1 MTMENDDGK
10 AEIEMLRETR
20 FITGSKY
27 EGTWDAIDMT
37 GIGRY
42 VTPYKVVLE
51 GEFRNGMLHGHGS
64 MYWPRGQRMDGVWI
78 RGRMVQRRYTF
89 ADGLAYRENGWDYCV
104 YPDRRFYKCM
114 VNGLKPAGEVL
125 KTNDQPTKIIPPFCY
140 DTGAGIFDPDS
151 NCVTSYRNCKKILQ
165 IPTATESAWI
175 KKNCR
180 KGWSEPTGHQE
191 WLREYWQ
198 SGAADFATLPHVS
211 QDDEAE
217 NWWQR
222 LTKFARYSLTDKHD
236 MMDKAQLCLKERLKN
251 YRRNIDIK
259 D

>member
-151 NCVTSYRNCKKILQ
+151 NCVTSYRNYTPDSNGDRKCMDKEKLPKRLVRADWSSGMVARILAIGSGGFCNATACLARRRSGKLVAKIDKICKIL
-165 IPTATESAWI
+165 
-175 KKNCR
+175 
-180 KGWSEPTGHQE
+180 
-191 WLREYWQ
+191 
-198 SGAADFATLPHVS
+198 
-211 QDDEAE
+211 
-217 NWWQR
+217 
-222 LTKFARYSLTDKHD
+222 AR
-236 MMDKAQLCLKERLKN
+236 
-251 YRRNIDIK
+251 
-259 D
+259 

>member
-89 ADGLAYRENGWDYCV
+89 ADGLVYRENGWDYCV

-114 VNGLKPAGEVL
+114 VNGLKPAGE
-125 KTNDQPTKIIPPFCY
+125 
-140 DTGAGIFDPDS
+140 
-151 NCVTSYRNCKKILQ
+151 ILQ

-236 MMDKAQLCLKERLKN
+236 VMDKAQLCLKERLKN